1 MRTVSSN
8 LRRAALALAAACTT
22 LLVAGSASA
31 DTFTLDAGTGADYDS
46 VGDGWFFTTP
56 PNQPPDGV
64 GDSGNQALAVGK
76 INGTLELRAMAEF
89 PLAPLAGLVAGD
101 IQSATL
107 HFRID
112 DIIGTFGPGANFDG
126 TASDPIAVYGYPADG
141 TVTVADFAPAGLVS
155 QQVVTIGA
163 ITDASLAISGP
174 VDFTVDVTQLLKDRL
189 TAADVAVGI
198 LFGTND
204 SPTATSLDDQSPGVG
219 GLLPYLTIE
228 TVPTDPPVF
237 SKEEVKCQAAINKQ
251 GVNYAKKVQGEIG
264 KCLNAVLGAVSKG
277 STPASVAGKCLKG
290 LDGSDPKS
298 VLAKARA
305 SAAGAIAKSCEGVT
319 PADINS
325 PCDGAAVS
333 IAATATCVLD
343 DHDQN
348 VEQSIAA
355 EYADACT
362 ILRSVDLDAGFPDV
376 CAP

>member
-1 MRTVSSN
+1 MQIFSTHS
-8 LRRAALALAAACTT
+8 RRLALAMAVLCAS
-22 LLVAGSASA
+22 LLGSRSA
-31 DTFTLDAGTGADYDS
+31 HALTFTLDAGNGADYDS

-89 PLAPLAGLVAGD
+89 PLVPLAGVTAAD

-112 DIIGTFGPGANFDG
+112 DIVGTFGPGATFDG

-155 QQVVTIGA
+155 QSVVNIGV

-174 VDFTVDVTQLLKDRL
+174 VDFTVDVTQLVKDRL
-189 TAADVAVGI
+189 TAADAAVGI
-198 LFGTND
+198 LFGTLD
-204 SPTATSLDDQSPGVG
+204 SPTATSLDDAGPGVG

-237 SKEEVKCQAAINKQ
+237 SKDEVKCQAAIGKQ
-251 GVNYAKKVQGEIG
+251 ASTFAKKTQGEIG
-264 KCLNAVLGAVSKG
+264 KCLDTVLGAVSKG
-277 STPASVAGKCLKG
+277 AAPSTVEAKCRKG
-290 LDGSDPKS
+290 LDESDPKS
-298 VLAKARA
+298 ILAKARA
-305 SAAGAIAKSCEGVT
+305 SASTAITKSCAGIN

-325 PCDGAAVS
+325 PCDGAAVG
-333 IAATATCVLD
+333 IAATTTCVLD
-343 DHDQN
+343 ENRRN
-348 VEQSIAA
+348 VEQSIAD

-362 ILRSVDLDAGFPDV
+362 ILRSVNLEASFPDV